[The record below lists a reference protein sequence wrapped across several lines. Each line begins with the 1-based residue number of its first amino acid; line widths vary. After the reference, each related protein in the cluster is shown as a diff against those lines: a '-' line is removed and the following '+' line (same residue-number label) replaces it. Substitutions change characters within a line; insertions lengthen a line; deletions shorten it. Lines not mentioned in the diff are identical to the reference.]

1 MLNSCR
7 MSEYNDNTSIQVR
20 AGQDFA
26 LNIPVSGEPPPEIT
40 WSFGGKPLE
49 TDDRVKINNEDYRT
63 KVGCVSRVSFLSDFR
78 LEVIRL
84 RNG

>member
-1 MLNSCR
+1 MLNNCH
-7 MSEYNDNTSIQVR
+7 MSEYSNNASIQVR

-63 KVGCVSRVSFLSDFR
+63 KVGYVSQASFISDFR
-78 LEVIRL
+78 LETIL
-84 RNG
+84 L